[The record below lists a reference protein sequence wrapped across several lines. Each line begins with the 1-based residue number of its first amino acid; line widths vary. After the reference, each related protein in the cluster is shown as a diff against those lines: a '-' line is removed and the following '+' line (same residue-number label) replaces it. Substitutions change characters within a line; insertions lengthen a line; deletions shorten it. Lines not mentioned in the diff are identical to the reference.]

1 MGFRFRKSVK
11 IAPGVKVNLGK
22 KSIGVSVGGKHGGVS
37 INSKTG
43 ARARVSAP
51 GTGLSY
57 SKKIGKSTSRN
68 SNYGITTFYV
78 SDDEN
83 ETDNIPTQES
93 LQEQLKRAKRNL
105 FVAKYLEPAL
115 GALCVLLGL
124 AAQVF
129 WIIAA
134 LCFYFSYKSR
144 KLYKEE
150 IPRLE
155 LQAAQIGAVQND
167 LAAICVAEDK
177 VDHADS
183 AALFFL
189 HLDEIIQHTLVVLEK
204 APSLSEYSTP
214 EECRAAILAL
224 FENKCTEIM
233 QKEFEKTY
241 KHLFTLKT
249 AKGIESNIDRFRA
262 PYEAN
267 LDKMTTAQKSDY
279 AEYLAKLQTIQPIA
293 D

>member
-1 MGFRFRKSVK
+1 MGLRFRKSIK

-22 KSIGVSVGGKHGGVS
+22 KSAGISVGNKYGGVSV
-37 INSKTG
+37 NSKTG

-57 SKKIGKSTSRN
+57 SKKIGKSASRN
-68 SNYGITTFYV
+68 SDYGVTTFYV

-83 ETDNIPTQES
+83 ETDEIPTQES

-155 LQAAQIGAVQND
+155 LQAAQIGAVQDD
-167 LAAICVAEDK
+167 LAAICAAE
-177 VDHADS
+177 
-183 AALFFL
+183 
-189 HLDEIIQHTLVVLEK
+189 DEIIQHTLVVLEK

-214 EECRAAILAL
+214 EECREALLAL
-224 FENKCTEIM
+224 FESKCAEIM

-249 AKGIESNIDRFRA
+249 AKGIESNIERFRA
-262 PYEAN
+262 PYDAN
-267 LDKMTTAQKSDY
+267 LDKMTPAQKS
-279 AEYLAKLQTIQPIA
+279 EYEEFLAKLQTVQPMT

>member
-22 KSIGVSVGGKHGGVS
+22 KSVGVSVGGKHGGVS

-83 ETDNIPTQES
+83 ETDNIPTQKS
-93 LQEQLKRAKRNL
+93 LQEQLKRAKQNL
-105 FVAKYLEPAL
+105 FVAKYIEPII
-115 GALCVLLGL
+115 GVLCVLLGL

-144 KLYKEE
+144 KLYKDKV
-150 IPRLE
+150 PLLE
-155 LQAAQIGAVQND
+155 HQAAQIGAVQED
-167 LAAICVAEDK
+167 LAAICEAEDK

-204 APSLSEYSTP
+204 APALSEYSTP
-214 EECRAAILAL
+214 EECRAAIFAL